1 MSWFQEFDSVF
12 WITLATLLT
21 GFIGLTVKYC
31 LKSKCTNIRLC
42 YGCVE
47 IDRAVEFEQNE
58 IIEMTENNTNNI

>member
-1 MSWFQEFDSVF
+1 MSWFNEFDSVF

-21 GFIGLTVKYC
+21 GSLALSIRYC
-31 LKSKCTNIRLC
+31 LKSKCSNIRLC